1 MKVII
6 GGFMTKLD
14 FAIKLEQYN
23 KKQNMEKWLFFFSGI
38 IFIIFLFIPHIIFY
52 LDEYSFV
59 LNSNTLPIFAGI
71 CLGKA
76 SLIKRGTEEHELLI
90 NALDLLSANNDT

>member
-1 MKVII
+1 
-6 GGFMTKLD
+6 MTKLD

-23 KKQNMEKWLFFFSGI
+23 KKQDMDKWLFFFSGL
-38 IFIIFLFIPHIIFY
+38 IFIVFLFVPNIISY

-59 LNSNTLPIFAGI
+59 LNSNTLPIWAGI

-76 SLIKRGTEEHELLI
+76 LLINRGTEEHELLI
-90 NALDLLSANNDT
+90 NALDLLSANDDT